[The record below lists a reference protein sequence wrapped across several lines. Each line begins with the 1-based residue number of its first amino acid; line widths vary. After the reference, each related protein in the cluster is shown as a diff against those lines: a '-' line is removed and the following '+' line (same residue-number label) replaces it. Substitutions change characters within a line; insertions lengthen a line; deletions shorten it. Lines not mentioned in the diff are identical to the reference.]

1 MIKNR
6 KIVYLKNSTNDE
18 DEGLYSDYYEQAS
31 ILYYKIIETI
41 LMNEKK
47 RLNDQTILIVSFYLF
62 LFKEN

>member
-18 DEGLYSDYYEQAS
+18 DECLYSDYYEQAS

-41 LMNEKK
+41 LINEKK